1 MKTLNDSNENR
12 TMIDLVLKNY
22 QDGNLKKAEDICREI
37 IKNQPENFDALHL
50 LGLIYSQRGEPNKAI
65 DYIKKALQLNPH
77 CADAYN
83 NMGIV
88 FQRVGQIDKAIAN
101 YQKALQLRPEL
112 VQACYNLAT
121 AFQANGQLDEAIF
134 FYQKTMKMNPDFA
147 GTYYNMGIIFQM
159 RGSIDKAERFYRKA
173 IELAPNIPEAYY
185 ALAAVLQ
192 GKGQIDE
199 AIRYYQKAIEIHPSY
214 AEVYNNM
221 GVIWQNKRDIEK
233 AISFYQKAIQL
244 KPEFEQAFNNL
255 GNAYR
260 DQGEWEKALESYT
273 HAIKINPG
281 YVLAY
286 YNLGNILVYQ
296 GKADEAI
303 AAYDKA
309 LKNKPDFITAQWA
322 KCIAQ
327 LPIIYPDQESIQVFR
342 NRYHDELIKLRSA
355 ISLES
360 TKDIETA
367 AEAVGSHQ
375 PFLLACEGLND
386 RDLQKLYGDL
396 VCTIMA
402 KKYPQFIRQ
411 SRPSYSPGEPLRIGI
426 VSAYFHFHSIWKIPL
441 RGWIENF
448 DTMRYHLYGYYTGR
462 IKDHA
467 TESARRHC
475 RKFVEDV
482 SSFEDLCKIILN
494 DKLHVLLYPEIGMDT
509 MTLRLASLRLAPVQ
523 CTSLGHPDTSGLP
536 TIDYFLSSELMEPS
550 DGDKHYTER
559 LIHLPNLGFYYTP
572 FEVPAV
578 EIKREDLGLRPES
591 ILYLCSHALFTY
603 LPQYD
608 EVFPRIAKQI
618 GDCQFLFISHQDR
631 NDPVTEQFHMRLKAA
646 FHRLNLTDEP
656 YVVFLPPLS
665 PTYYHAVNAL
675 SDIFLDSIGWSAN
688 NSTFEAIACNLPIV
702 TLPGKLMRQRHCVG
716 ILTMMGITETI
727 ASTLEEYIALTVRL
741 GKDTAWRRQIS
752 EEIATNKHRL
762 YHDKTCI
769 NALQDFLVKVIKER
783 V

>member
-1 MKTLNDSNENR
+1 MKTPNDFYENR

-22 QDGNLKKAEDICREI
+22 QDGNLKKAEDICRKI
-37 IKNQPENFDALHL
+37 IKNQPENFDALQL
-50 LGLIYSQRGEPNKAI
+50 LGLIYSQRGEPNTAI

-83 NMGIV
+83 NMGII
-88 FQRVGQIDKAIAN
+88 FQRIGQIDKAIEN
-101 YQKALQLRPEL
+101 YQKALQLRPEF
-112 VQACYNLAT
+112 VQASYNLAT
-121 AFQANGQLDEAIF
+121 AFQVKGQLDEAV
-134 FYQKTMKMNPDFA
+134 M
-147 GTYYNMGIIFQM
+147 
-159 RGSIDKAERFYRKA
+159 FYRKVT
-173 IELAPNIPEAYY
+173 ELEPNFTGAHY
-185 ALAAVLQ
+185 VLGVVFQ
-192 GKGQIDE
+192 GRGQIDD
-199 AIRYYQKAIEIHPSY
+199 AILCYQKAIELNPSY
-214 AEVYNNM
+214 TEAYNNI
-221 GVIWQNKRDIEK
+221 GVAWQSKDEIEK
-233 AISFYQKAIQL
+233 AISCYQKAIQL
-244 KPEFEQAFNNL
+244 NPAFEQAFNNL

-286 YNLGNILVYQ
+286 YNLGNILVYH

-303 AAYDKA
+303 IAYDKA
-309 LKNKPDFITAQWA
+309 LENKPDFLTARWA

-360 TKDIETA
+360 SQDIETA
-367 AEAVGSHQ
+367 AGAVGSHQ

-396 VCTIMA
+396 VCTITA
-402 KKYPQFIRQ
+402 RRYPQFIRQ
-411 SRPSYSPGEPLRIGI
+411 PRPSFSPGETLRVGI

-441 RGWIENF
+441 RGWIENINKERF
-448 DTMRYHLYGYYTGR
+448 HLYGYYTGR

-467 TESARRHC
+467 TESARKHC
-475 RKFVEDV
+475 KKFVEDI
-482 SSFEDLCKIILN
+482 SSFEDLCQIILN
-494 DKLHVLLYPEIGMDT
+494 DKLHVLFYPEIGMDP
-509 MTLRLASLRLAPVQ
+509 MSLRLASLRLSPVQ

-536 TIDYFLSSELMEPS
+536 TIDYYLSSELMEPS
-550 DGDKHYTER
+550 DGDEHYTEK
-559 LIHLPNLGFYYTP
+559 LIRLPNLGFYYTP

-578 EIKREDLGLRPES
+578 EIRREDLGLRPES

-608 EVFPRIAKQI
+608 EVFPRIAEQI

-688 NSTFEAIACNLPIV
+688 NSTFEAIACNLPVI
-702 TLPGKLMRQRHCVG
+702 TLPGNLMRQRHCAG
-716 ILTMMGITETI
+716 ILSMMGMTETI
-727 ASTLEEYIALTVRL
+727 ASTLEEYIALAVRL

-752 EEIATNKHRL
+752 EKIATNKHRL

-769 NALQDFLVKVIKER
+769 NALQDFFVKVIKER